1 LVCQWKDD
9 LRWIENNDEN
19 RDLIVLMY
27 TFVGLF
33 MLWYD
38 MLGCFSWQPCIV
50 IGVAIGWFK
59 EITVENKRIYC
70 CNSIFFWATLYCFF
84 TLHWIL
90 FGLRVKLLDTRLFF
104 TREHLLTSVIAH
116 GFVKF
121 RCIHRQTA
129 ISKYRTILKL
139 KLEFLQHLFS
149 LIPLCRKD
157 IVIDC
162 GSMY

>member
-1 LVCQWKDD
+1 MAPTAKVPVSDNKGYPDILTQSNAIIILQGGSQK
-9 LRWIENNDEN
+9 LLLTTKES
-19 RDLIVLMY
+19 IV
-27 TFVGLF
+27 
-33 MLWYD
+33 
-38 MLGCFSWQPCIV
+38 SI
-50 IGVAIGWFK
+50 
-59 EITVENKRIYC
+59 
-70 CNSIFFWATLYCFF
+70 SIFFWATLYCFF